1 MNNNKNS
8 FLNQFIN
15 SNEDIVS
22 RADLLTE
29 EINKNS
35 LSLDS
40 MSTNDL
46 FDTFN
51 KEDLEPQRA
60 VYACRNEIIKAIDLI
75 TLRLR
80 NGGKA
85 IYLGAGTSGRLG
97 VLDAAE
103 CPPTFCT
110 PPELVQGVIAGG
122 YQSLYQSSEGLEDDP
137 QIAITDLK
145 ARKLKKRDCL
155 IGITAGGTTPY
166 VKSGLSFANKL
177 GCLTIAIACVPS
189 SQSFLDCDVDIRLL
203 TGAEII
209 AGSTRLKAGTA
220 TKMTLNILS
229 SSVMIKLGKVYS
241 NRMVD
246 VSASNSKLL
255 DRSLRIIQ
263 DLTDLDQTESLRV
276 LKNANGSVKLALL
289 TVLGDIGIPEAISQ
303 LQVDKGNLRK
313 ALHNI
318 SSTVSSRN

>member
-1 MNNNKNS
+1 MKNNKQS
-8 FLNQFIN
+8 FLNQLNNF
-15 SNEDIVS
+15 NETIES

-29 EINKNS
+29 EINTNS
-35 LSLDS
+35 LNLDS
-40 MSTNDL
+40 MSTSEL

-51 KEDLEPQRA
+51 KEDHEPQRA
-60 VYACRNEIIKAIDLI
+60 VNDCRNEIIKAIDLI
-75 TLRLR
+75 TLCLK
-80 NGGKA
+80 NGGKI

-122 YQSLYQSSEGLEDDP
+122 FECLYQSSEELEDDP
-137 QIAITDLK
+137 KLAITDLQS
-145 ARKLKKRDCL
+145 RKLNNKDCL

-166 VKSGLSFANKL
+166 VRSGLSFANKI

-189 SQSFLDCDVDIRLL
+189 SQAFLECDVDIRLL
-203 TGAEII
+203 TGPEII

-263 DLTDLDQTESLRV
+263 DLTDLDKTQSLRV
-276 LKNANGSVKLALL
+276 LRNANGSVKLALL
-289 TVLGDIGIPEAISQ
+289 SVLGNIDMPQAIRQ
-303 LQVDKGNLRK
+303 LEVHNDNLRK
-313 ALHNI
+313 ALNSI
-318 SSTVSSRN
+318 N